1 MKIRMKKRLTAI
13 LLCMAMIV
21 SALGS
26 NGVVLAADKSDSTEV
41 PGTVTGA
48 EAVTNTSQAAE
59 SVPVESETAEAQTEP
74 VVMAEVQTEVQT
86 EAAVLPETEMNTEPV
101 TESIPETETNGEAQT
116 GNQKETQSE
125 LTSETGE
132 TALTE
137 TEIITEEM
145 QSQYLFENDEMTV
158 EVSLKNVEAVPA
170 DAALVV
176 KPILN
181 KTISDNSPATDKAE
195 KAEYDKIDS
204 LLKEKA
210 EKDAAAIDGFNVYEI
225 HFEKD
230 GVIYPVNDEMK
241 VSINFKNAVLPE
253 IFKTEGMNLK
263 AVQTQVLQ
271 FTADENEAGKTNVT
285 NLKDKTTVLNY
296 NSDLA
301 VGAVAFESD
310 HVSQFAIVWNGEDT
324 TTEYTYDNDQVTV
337 KAVLSEAG
345 ILPRGAELKVVP
357 VVEKDELDRVENL
370 LNENITEEND
380 TITGFL
386 AYDISFVKDGAE
398 VEPAGEV
405 AVTMDFKEGVKPE
418 STTKNAANKAES
430 TEQNVALYHF
440 NETGDKDISV
450 EEMKQASVDVN
461 KNNEVVATNFQVNSF
476 SVFTLVWTNKSGTN
490 QSNTTQEL
498 NIHVVDKAGN
508 DLIKEPLDLEK
519 ITSSGYPQASP
530 SQISEWIKSED
541 QQNENALE
549 NKSFVRAYI
558 TSKNWNEPKEI
569 KNVMLWKSSNNTGWQ
584 VDWIDG
590 GRYDVKEG
598 DKLFFEYMDN
608 LETVDTVDS
617 AGKGI
622 ELNMFNYPFS
632 DHQFTGGK
640 WSDSNNGR
648 GVKQG
653 MVQKK
658 LDAEGYPVFSTTF
671 GEAIIKSGSNR
682 DLRGTTLKEWFNS
695 QGSYSTQPNANHLF
709 LQSVYDD
716 SKYFYYSSFD
726 NYAYLNQSGN
736 NAGDFSVY
744 KQIGTPDNA
753 NLFYYQRG
761 NFMPYNQI
769 VDGKLSTNKNYY
781 DEQGNALSKDDARY
795 GEELYLTQGKTYH
808 FGMSMSAAFAQPQN
822 GIVDGSPMVFE
833 FNGDDDM
840 WVFIDGVLVLDIGGC
855 HDARSGSINFQ
866 TGDVNVQGVAP
877 TNIKALFTA
886 ANADTSIFAEGENY
900 FKNYTA
906 HEIKVFYMERGAG
919 ASNCKL
925 KFNIPAVPKGS
936 VNVTKEIGNINE
948 GSFSDVNFNFKLYI
962 EDENGEAI
970 RKNDNTKYSLV
981 KNGAYSLI
989 DGSKTMDMVTE
1000 ADGSFTLKHGQT
1012 AQFTQFDMGKKYF
1025 VEETDVIQ
1033 NQYDSFEVNGVK
1045 LTTEN
1050 GSVIEGE
1057 GSDSYIIRSQALTVG
1072 TDLTVNF
1079 QNFCTGDNLQDL
1091 VIDKVLTSGSSED
1104 TYELTVTVGGHLFEG
1119 EFIRNGASEEVNRE
1133 QAVKGKIYVKAGDQ
1147 IRIPKIPS
1155 GTSFE
1160 VKESNLDV
1168 LNAKYTKYDQ
1178 ETYQVNNADILS
1190 TDGKAAGKLIFKK
1203 NAEVIVTNTMVL
1215 GNLTIKKTIDSANYL
1230 NGDPIFTFKIKHLET
1245 GNVFEY
1251 TMRFK
1256 EGEAMTQEKTF
1267 ELLPLGNYEVT
1278 ELETIRYE
1286 CEDGNIK
1293 EAELTKEAVDQTVAF
1308 KNIRTNPDNY
1318 SHTDVVINKFTMD
1331 KNGNIVITPDRLE
1344 QTGNKEN

>member
-26 NGVVLAADKSDSTEV
+26 NGVVLAADKSDSTEI

-145 QSQYLFENDEMTV
+145 KSQYLFENDEMTV

-170 DAALVV
+170 DTALVV

-210 EKDAAAIDGFNVYEI
+210 EKDAAAIDGFNAYEI

-285 NLKDKTTVLNY
+285 DLKDKTTVLNY

-461 KNNEVVATNFQVNSF
+461 KNTEVVATNFQVNSF
-476 SVFTLVWTNKSGTN
+476 SIFTLVWKNQNGTS
-490 QSNTTQEL
+490 QSTTTQEL
-498 NIHVVDKAGN
+498 RIHVVDKAGN
-508 DLIKEPLDLEK
+508 ELIKEALRLEK
-519 ITSSGYPQASP
+519 LTSGSYPQASP

-541 QQNENALE
+541 QKNQKALE
-549 NKSFVRAYI
+549 NKSFSRAYM
-558 TSKNWNEPKEI
+558 TSKSWSEPKEVS
-569 KNVMLWKSSNNTGWQ
+569 NVMLWKNANNNGWQ
-584 VDWIDG
+584 VKLSENG
-590 GRYDVKEG
+590 VTYEVQ
-598 DKLFFEYMDN
+598 DKDQLYFEYIDK
-608 LETVDTVDS
+608 LETVNTVDS
-617 AGKGI
+617 RSKGI
-622 ELNMFNYPFS
+622 ELNMFNYA
-632 DHQFTGGK
+632 DDVYQFTGGE
-640 WSDSNNGR
+640 WNQTDAGR

-653 MVQKK
+653 MVQNK
-658 LDAEGYPVFSTTF
+658 LDAEGYPVFSKTT
-671 GEAIIKSGSNR
+671 GYSIKKPGSYQ
-682 DLRGTTLKEWFNS
+682 DLRGTTLKEWFDA
-695 QGSYSTQPNANHLF
+695 QGGYATQPNANHLF

-726 NYAYLNQSGN
+726 NYAYLNQT
-736 NAGDFSVY
+736 GDFTVY
-744 KQIGTPDNA
+744 KQIGTPDNS
-753 NLFYYQRG
+753 NHLYFQRG

-1331 KNGNIVITPDRLE
+1331 ENGNIVITPDRLK
-1344 QTGNKEN
+1344 QTENKEN